1 MLSHRKY
8 SLAHDDA
15 VSGLFSIYHD
25 DAVSGLFSI
34 YHWQPALLF
43 ISAFS

>member
-1 MLSHRKY
+1 MINGHAHLIHVMLSHRKY
-8 SLAHDDA
+8 SLA
-15 VSGLFSIYHD
+15 HD